1 MLVLP
6 EQLDEQFD
14 IDAFLAA
21 ELSKDLLRLAT
32 AGSVDDGKS
41 TLIGRLL
48 HDARGAYED
57 QLKSVRSADGVIDFA
72 LLTDGLRAERE
83 QGITIDVAYR
93 YFATPKRKFILAD
106 TPGHVQYTRNMATG
120 ASTAE
125 LAIILVDAKRG
136 LTDQSRRHASIAA
149 LLGIRHFVIAVNKMD
164 LVGFDYAVFDA
175 VYHNFKPFLDS
186 LGVVEP
192 YFLPMSALLGDNV
205 VGRSANM
212 QWFAGSPL
220 LEHLE
225 TIEIAKPVNAAFRMA
240 VQRAVRPDQTFRGY
254 AGQIASGVIRPGD
267 EILALPSGRRS
278 RVQRIV
284 TYDGD
289 LEIAHAPLSVT
300 LTLEDEIDISRGDM
314 LSAGE
319 EPQVSRSIEATVVWF
334 DQQPLD
340 PSKEYLL
347 KQTTQTI
354 RARVD
359 SAQILNMNDIGEVR
373 ISLAQP
379 LFFDSYKSNRT
390 TGSFILIDRE
400 TNATAGAGMI
410 I

>member
-1 MLVLP
+1 VLEP
-6 EQLDEQFD
+6 EFD
-14 IDAFLAA
+14 IDAFLTG

-57 QLKSVRSADGVIDFA
+57 QLKSVRRADGVIDFA

-120 ASTAE
+120 ASTAD

-164 LVGFDYAVFDA
+164 LIKFDYGVFHD
-175 VYHNFKPFLDS
+175 VFSHFMPFLGS
-186 LGVVEP
+186 LGIVEP

-205 VGRSANM
+205 VERSANM
-212 QWFAGSPL
+212 PWFAGVPL

-225 TIEIAKPVNAAFRMA
+225 NIEVEKPVDAAFRMA

-278 RVQRIV
+278 RVKRIV

-314 LSAGE
+314 LSAGAD
-319 EPQVSRSIEATVVWF
+319 PQNARSIEATVVWF
-334 DQQPLD
+334 DETPLD
-340 PSKEYLL
+340 SSREYLL
-347 KQTTQTI
+347 KHTTKTV
-354 RARVD
+354 RARVETD
-359 SAQILNMNDIGEVR
+359 TALKMNDIGEVR
-373 ISLAQP
+373 IAVAQP
-379 LFFDSYKSNRT
+379 LFFDAYKSNRT

-400 TNATAGAGMI
+400 TNATAAAGMI
-410 I
+410 K

>member
-1 MLVLP
+1 VLVL
-6 EQLDEQFD
+6 EEEKFN
-14 IDAFLAA
+14 IEAFLAS
-21 ELSKDLLRLAT
+21 ELSKDMLRLAT

-57 QLKSVRSADGVIDFA
+57 QLKSVRRADGVIDFA

-93 YFATPKRKFILAD
+93 YFSTPKRKFILAD
-106 TPGHVQYTRNMATG
+106 TPGHLQYTRNMATG
-120 ASTAE
+120 ASTAD

-164 LVGFDYAVFDA
+164 LIKFDYGVFHD
-175 VYHNFKPFLDS
+175 VFEHFKPFLDS
-186 LGVVEP
+186 LRIVEP

-205 VGRSANM
+205 VERSAKM
-212 QWFAGSPL
+212 PWFVGPPL
-220 LEHLE
+220 LEYLE
-225 TIEIAKPVNAAFRMA
+225 SIEVAKPVDAAFRMP

-284 TYDGD
+284 TFDGD

-300 LTLEDEIDISRGDM
+300 LTLEDEIDIGRGDM
-314 LSAGE
+314 ISAGT
-319 EPQVSRSIEATVVWF
+319 EPRSARKIEATIVWF
-334 DQQPLD
+334 DGTPLD
-340 PSKEYLL
+340 PAKEYLL
-347 KQTTQTI
+347 KHTTQTI
-354 RARVD
+354 RAKVETD
-359 SAQILNMNDIGEVR
+359 SILKMNDIGEAR
-373 ISLAQP
+373 ITLAQP
-379 LFFDSYKSNRT
+379 LYFDSYQSNRT
-390 TGSFILIDRE
+390 TGSFILMDRE
-400 TNATAGAGMI
+400 TNATAAAGMI
-410 I
+410 K

>member
-1 MLVLP
+1 MIAL
-6 EQLDEQFD
+6 EQQFD
-14 IDAFLAA
+14 IEAFLAS
-21 ELSKDLLRLAT
+21 ELSKDMLRLAT

-57 QLKSVRSADGVIDFA
+57 QLKSVRRADGVIDFA

-120 ASTAE
+120 ASTAD

-164 LVGFDYAVFDA
+164 LVNFEQGVFHDVFA
-175 VYHNFKPFLDS
+175 QFKPFLDS
-186 LGVVEP
+186 LSVIEP

-205 VGRSANM
+205 VERSSRM
-212 QWFAGSPL
+212 PWFAGAPL

-225 TIEIAKPVNAAFRMA
+225 SIEIETLVDAPFRMP
-240 VQRAVRPDQTFRGY
+240 VQRAVRPGEAFRGY

-284 TYDGD
+284 TYDGN

-300 LTLEDEIDISRGDM
+300 LTLEDELDISRGD
-314 LSAGE
+314 LLAAGV
-319 EPQVSRSIEATVVWF
+319 EPRMARSIEATIVWF
-334 DQQPLD
+334 EQTPLD

-347 KQTTQTI
+347 KHTTQTI
-354 RARVD
+354 RARVETG
-359 SAQILNMNDIGEVR
+359 SALTMNDIGEAR
-373 ISLAQP
+373 IALAQP
-379 LFFDSYKSNRT
+379 IFFDAYAANRA
-390 TGSFILIDRE
+390 TGSFILIDRD
-400 TNATAGAGMI
+400 TNATAAAGMI
-410 I
+410 K

>member
-1 MLVLP
+1 VVVL
-6 EQLDEQFD
+6 EEQFD
-14 IDAFLAA
+14 IEAFLAS

-57 QLKSVRSADGVIDFA
+57 QLKSVRRADGVIDFA

-164 LVGFDYAVFDA
+164 LIKFEQGVFHE
-175 VYHNFKPFLDS
+175 VFEQFKPFLDS
-186 LGVVEP
+186 LGIVEP

-205 VGRSANM
+205 VERSANM
-212 QWFAGSPL
+212 PWFVGPPL

-225 TIEIAKPVNAAFRMA
+225 SIEVEKPVDAAFRMA
-240 VQRAVRPDQTFRGY
+240 VQRAVRPDQDFRGY
-254 AGQIASGVIRPGD
+254 AGQIASGAIRPGD
-267 EILALPSGRRS
+267 EILAQPSGRRS
-278 RVQRIV
+278 LVKRIV

-289 LEIAHAPLSVT
+289 LPIAHAPLSVT

-314 LSAGE
+314 ISAGT
-319 EPQVSRSIEATVVWF
+319 EPQSARSIEATVVWF
-334 DQQPLD
+334 DGTPLD
-340 PSKEYLL
+340 PSNEYLL
-347 KQTTQTI
+347 KHTTQTI
-354 RARVD
+354 RARVATD
-359 SAQILNMNDIGEVR
+359 SVLKMNDIGDVR
-373 ISLAQP
+373 ITLAQP
-379 LFFDSYKSNRT
+379 IFFDAYKSNRT
-390 TGSFILIDRE
+390 TGSFILIDRD

-410 I
+410 K

>member
-1 MLVLP
+1 MVAL
-6 EQLDEQFD
+6 EEQFD
-14 IDAFLAA
+14 IEAFLAG

-48 HDARGAYED
+48 HDARGAYDD
-57 QLKSVRSADGVIDFA
+57 QLKSVRRADGVIDFA

-120 ASTAE
+120 ASTAD
-125 LAIILVDAKRG
+125 LAIILVDATRG

-164 LVGFDYAVFDA
+164 LIMLKQDVFHD
-175 VYHNFKPFLDS
+175 VFEQFKPFLDS
-186 LGVVEP
+186 LNVVEP
-192 YFLPMSALLGDNV
+192 YFLPVSALLGDNIV
-205 VGRSANM
+205 ERSTTMPWFVGP
-212 QWFAGSPL
+212 PL
-220 LEHLE
+220 LDYLE
-225 TIEIAKPVNAAFRMA
+225 SIEIEQPVNASFRMP

-267 EILALPSGRRS
+267 EILAAGRRS
-278 RVQRIV
+278 RVKRIV

-300 LTLEDEIDISRGDM
+300 LTLEDEIDVSRGDM
-314 LSAGE
+314 LSAGT
-319 EPQVSRSIEATVVWF
+319 EPQLARSVEATVVWF
-334 DQQPLD
+334 DATPLD

-347 KQTTQTI
+347 KHTTQTI
-354 RARVD
+354 RARVETD
-359 SAQILNMNDIGEVR
+359 TVLKMNDLGEAR
-373 ISLAQP
+373 ITLAQP

-390 TGSFILIDRE
+390 TGSFILMDRE
-400 TNATAGAGMI
+400 TNATAAAGMI
-410 I
+410 K